1 MVRFVFV
8 VSVAVVIHAEWV
20 GSQNW
25 PSFRGPRASGISDG
39 AELPDEWDVAS
50 GRNILWKTAIP
61 GLGHSSPIV
70 WGNRIFLT
78 TAVSEDPNSF
88 FSPDPDGKRDQRSDV
103 SRHSW
108 RVLSIDKST
117 GEIVWERE
125 SHRGK
130 PKIQRH
136 RKNSYAT
143 PTPATDGRHLVV
155 WFGSEGLYCYDFH
168 GNLLWEKD
176 LGIIDAG
183 ASYDN
188 AYDWGVASSPVIY
201 RNLVIILGDGHGD
214 SFIAAF
220 DIANGREIWRRSR
233 DAISSYSTPT
243 ICESPSRVELVVNGP
258 EKVYGYDPL
267 TGEELWMLRG
277 SSKNTTPTPILAA
290 DLIIVA
296 SGYRIKP
303 IFAIRPGAKGDIT
316 PVEGARSSTFVA
328 WSLDRDGPYL
338 PTPLAYGDY
347 LYVCQNNGVL
357 ACHVARTGERVY
369 RQRLGVGGAFS
380 ASPVAADGKLYVSG
394 EDGNIFVVRTG
405 PRFELLATN
414 DLGELVM
421 ATPALSQGRM
431 FIRTQHH
438 LVAVGDTSSP
448 E

>member
-8 VSVAVVIHAEWV
+8 VALVLQVERLW
-20 GSQNW
+20 GQEW
-25 PSFRGPRASGISDG
+25 PSFRGPRASGVLDG
-39 AELPDEWDVAS
+39 AKLPDEWDVAS

-61 GLGHSSPIV
+61 GLGHSSPVV
-70 WGNRIFLT
+70 WGDRIFLT

-108 RVLSIDKST
+108 RVLSIDTVSGK
-117 GEIVWERE
+117 IVWERE
-125 SHRGK
+125 SHAGE
-130 PKIQRH
+130 PTIQRH

-143 PTPATDGRHLVV
+143 PTPATDGKHLLV
-155 WFGSEGLYCYDFH
+155 WFGSEGLYCYDFD
-168 GNLLWEKD
+168 GNLLWKKD
-176 LGIIDAG
+176 LGVIDAG

-188 AYDWGVASSPVIY
+188 SYDWGVASSPIIY

-220 DIANGREIWRRSR
+220 DIRDGKEIWRQLR

-243 ICESPSRVELVVNGP
+243 IFDSSTQVELVVNGP

-267 TGEELWMLRG
+267 TGEELWQLRG
-277 SSKNTTPTPILAA
+277 SSKNTTPTPIAA
-290 DLIIVA
+290 DELIIVA

-303 IFAIRPGAKGDIT
+303 IFAIRPGATGDIT
-316 PVEGARSSTFVA
+316 LAEGTRSNASIA

-357 ACHVARTGERVY
+357 ACHVARTGERIY
-369 RQRLGVGGAFS
+369 RHRLGAGGAFS
-380 ASPVAADGKLYVSG
+380 ASPVAADGKLYFSG
-394 EDGNIFVVRTG
+394 EDGNIFVVRAG
-405 PRFELLATN
+405 PQFELLATI
-414 DLGELVM
+414 DMGELVM
-421 ATPALSQGRM
+421 ATPALSSGRM

-438 LVAVGDTSSP
+438 LVAVADTSSP